1 MRTPGVL
8 RETDLELLRTL
19 RIISAESPGKCKGK
33 YKGDKEEMVILYI
46 VILYNLYQQGGIWTN
61 VGFF

>member
-8 RETDLELLRTL
+8 KETDLELLRTL

-46 VILYNLYQQGGIWTN
+46 VILYNLYQQGGI
-61 VGFF
+61 

>member
-8 RETDLELLRTL
+8 KETDLELLRTL

-33 YKGDKEEMVILYI
+33 KGDKEEMVILYI